1 VNTIGA
7 SGMKKVDPATQ
18 AAIQAFLENGGQI
31 TKVPMSCHG
40 ACERRK
46 GIQFRGKDPELVR
59 QETHQAAEMAQRRR
73 EWIDSHGGL
82 KMVRECGIAIPDF
95 VQGEARHVGNPTL

>member
-59 QETHQAAEMAQRRR
+59 QETHQAAEMEARRR
-73 EWIDSHGGL
+73 EWINSHGGL
-82 KMVRECGIAIPDF
+82 KMVRECNIEIPDF
-95 VQGEARHVGNPTL
+95 VQEVSA